1 MLVPGFDMFRLFILR
16 ILNKKNPFSPDEN
29 HVHHILFR
37 IFKNNGIVQLIIL
50 FMSISS
56 ILIYYLFDNLIYS
69 ILLLIVIFTYI
80 VKNDKIKN

>member
-16 ILNKKNPFSPDEN
+16 ILKKKIHLALMKIMF
-29 HVHHILFR
+29 IIYFFR

-56 ILIYYLFDNLIYS
+56 ILIYYLFDTI
-69 ILLLIVIFTYI
+69 
-80 VKNDKIKN
+80 